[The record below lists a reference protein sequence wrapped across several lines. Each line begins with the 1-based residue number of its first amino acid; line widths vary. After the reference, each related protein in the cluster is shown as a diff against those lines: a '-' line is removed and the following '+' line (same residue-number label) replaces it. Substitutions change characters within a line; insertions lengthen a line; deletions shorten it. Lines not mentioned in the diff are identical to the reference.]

1 MLEVFRKAD
10 DPKKTI
16 KYLYLKKGNYIFKD
30 FENNNYHKIMTWL
43 SQPEITR
50 EYKCVTFIFTH
61 SKKKT

>member
-43 SQPEITR
+43 S
-50 EYKCVTFIFTH
+50 
-61 SKKKT
+61 